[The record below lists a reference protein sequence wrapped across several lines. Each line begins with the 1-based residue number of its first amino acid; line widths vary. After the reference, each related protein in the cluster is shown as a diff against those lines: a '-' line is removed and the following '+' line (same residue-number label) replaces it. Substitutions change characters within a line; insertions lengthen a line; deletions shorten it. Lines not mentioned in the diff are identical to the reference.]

1 MSTMLSWAFNEEDF
15 GNNPK
20 DKMDETEIRGQE
32 KIRQVNTTGWQS
44 TVESECR
51 VYLPDKILGR

>member
-1 MSTMLSWAFNEEDF
+1 MLSWAFNEEDF

-51 VYLPDKILGR
+51 VYLPDKILDR